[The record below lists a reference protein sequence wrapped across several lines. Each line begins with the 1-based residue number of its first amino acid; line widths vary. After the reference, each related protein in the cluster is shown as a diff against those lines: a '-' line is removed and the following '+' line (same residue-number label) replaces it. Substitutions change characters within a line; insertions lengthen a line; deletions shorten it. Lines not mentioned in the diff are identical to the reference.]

1 MTRDASGKQYVLH
14 APKLGSLDI
23 GSPVYYRRMKVG
35 QSLRFILMKTMQ
47 GITVRIFVNAPYDGL
62 VGTNTRFWHT
72 SGFDMQIG
80 SGGFSPKRNRSLPL
94 CSGVSFS
101 RRTKIPVLKR
111 RRIPRSPWLQ
121 TMLKR

>member
-35 QSLRFILMKTMQ
+35 QSLRFILMTMR
-47 GITVRIFVNAPYDGL
+47 ITVRIFVNAPYDGL

-101 RRTKIPVLKR
+101 RRMKNRTLKR
-111 RRIPRSPWLQ
+111 RRIPRSRLQ